1 MTQDAI
7 LEKVKRTCKAH
18 EAKEVIFFGKRA
30 QGKGDETS
38 KFNIAISGA
47 DDFYE
52 LSEQINC
59 IATLHSFSIVNLDTC
74 NNIYFGN
81 YTHKT
86 GVKLI

>member
-1 MTQDAI
+1 MTQNAI
-7 LEKVKRTCKAH
+7 LEKVKRLCKAH
-18 EAKEVIFFGKRA
+18 DATEVIFFGKRA
-30 QGKGDETS
+30 QGKGDKTS

-59 IATLHSFSIVNLDTC
+59 IVTLHSFNIVNLDKC

-81 YTHKT
+81 YIHKT
-86 GVKLI
+86 GVQLI